1 MVVVSVVVPA
11 SCDKAVDA
19 MTPLTPASRKG
30 DPTGDV
36 SQRPDYDPAEYPNFF
51 SSATA

>member
-1 MVVVSVVVPA
+1 
-11 SCDKAVDA
+11 